1 MPIVSRIMI
10 RCSLCYFFLGTLL
23 GAFMLLNK
31 VVSINLEVWK
41 ILPIHIEMM
50 IFGWII
56 QFTVGTGYWM
66 LPRLVIGKPRGNETF
81 AYLIPLVLNLGII
94 IIISSYLIFQSYELR
109 IVGRGLEALI
119 VPIFITLH
127 WKRVSKQIHT

>member
-1 MPIVSRIMI
+1 MI
-10 RCSLCYFFLGTLL
+10 RLSFCYFFVGTVL
-23 GAFMLLNK
+23 GAFMLINK
-31 VVSINLEVWK
+31 VISFNLEVWK

-66 LPRLVIGKPRGNETF
+66 LPRLVKGKPRGNETIAF
-81 AYLIPLVLNLGII
+81 LIPLVLNLGII

-109 IVGRGLEALI
+109 LVGRALEALI